1 MSAEQEL
8 KEKQINEEGYLSPEG
23 EVNQEIDGESYEF
36 EETIE
41 YSQTEE
47 TRETVK
53 NEIPEQEEINRR
65 DREILAALDEVLIRQ
80 NIRTRQKEPEAIK
93 QAEKIAIGVVRKGAG
108 VVSLSLILIF
118 MGVVMLACLFSAS
131 PDYMLPMK
139 LSPIAAILMG
149 LELLVNYMMSRKNFR
164 VNIPCVCIAALIV
177 VGSCIMGAALNSSYS
192 KTKTEYNNRTA
203 AAEIYERSYKELRYV
218 ADISRLTVEVELNPD
233 GLGRE
238 KGIEALTTDDTI
250 NIKVE
255 FDGTYHNPKEFA
267 DECKRIIDA
276 YRIMGIPIA
285 NYSFVSESRLSDFR
299 LNIDGKFQQDY
310 TVDELSELVNHIYI
324 EDSFVEDLDDF
335 IAETNPAAS
344 DR

>member
-8 KEKQINEEGYLSPEG
+8 KEKQIKEEGYLSPEV
-23 EVNQEIDGESYEF
+23 EDGEQADGELYEF
-36 EETIE
+36 EETME

-47 TRETVK
+47 SQEEAK

-80 NIRTRQKEPEAIK
+80 NIRAKQQEPQAVK

-108 VVSLSLILIF
+108 VVSLSLVLIF
-118 MGVVMLACLFSAS
+118 MGVVMLACLFSS
-131 PDYMLPMK
+131 TPDYMLPMK
-139 LSPIAAILMG
+139 LSPLAAILIG

-164 VNIPCVCIAALIV
+164 VNIPCVCIATLIV
-177 VGSCIMGAALNSSYS
+177 VGCCIMGSALNNSYS

-218 ADISRLTVEVELNPD
+218 ADISRLMVEVELNPD
-233 GLGRE
+233 GLGKE
-238 KGIEALTTDDTI
+238 KGIEALTADDMV

-255 FDGTYHNPKEFA
+255 FDGTYHTPKDFA
-267 DECKRIIDA
+267 GECKKIIDA
-276 YRIMGIPIA
+276 YRIMGIQVS
-285 NYSFVSESRLSDFR
+285 NYSFVSESRFSDFR

-310 TVDELSELVNHIYI
+310 TEDELSDLVNYIYI
-324 EDSFVEDLDDF
+324 EDNFVEDLDDF
-335 IAETNPAAS
+335 IAETTSEAV
-344 DR
+344 DK